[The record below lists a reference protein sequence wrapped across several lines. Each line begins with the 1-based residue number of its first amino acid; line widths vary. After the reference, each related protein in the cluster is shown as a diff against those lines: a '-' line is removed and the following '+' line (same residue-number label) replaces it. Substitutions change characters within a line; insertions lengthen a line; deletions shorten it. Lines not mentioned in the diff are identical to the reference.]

1 MEKKRKIELET
12 LNALKEKKMS
22 EVFGDKGK
30 KEKKEPKKK
39 VKKQKQFNEGI
50 IIQVGENG
58 TKSFLKKSSLR
69 KKNLKKIINVF
80 ILVMFLLMIG
90 ITGFLFKEYQSFQLY
105 KSKNKEIVALGKKYE
120 EEQKMKAAELKNLKN
135 LSLANIQNVPEDK
148 KNLMLNIIPS
158 GSPLLREM
166 FVTSPFG
173 ERVHP
178 ITHERKFHHGIDL
191 RVDVGDSVVS
201 TAIGKISFAGV
212 KGGYGNV
219 VIVDHM
225 YGFQTTYAHLN
236 KIFVKEGEIVGK
248 GKVIAEG
255 GNSGNST
262 GPHLHYEVRY
272 NGTPIQPKNFI
283 DWDSKNFN
291 IIFKNER
298 SIPWEYFLTIMGKN

>member
-178 ITHERKFHHGIDL
+178 ITHGRKFHHGIDL

>member
-120 EEQKMKAAELKNLKN
+120 EEQKMKAAELKDLKN
-135 LSLANIQNVPEDK
+135 LSLDNVQNIPEDK

>member
-39 VKKQKQFNEGI
+39 AKKQNQFNEGI
-50 IIQVGENG
+50 IIQVGECG
-58 TKSFLKKSSLR
+58 TKSFIKKSSSG
-69 KKNLKKIINVF
+69 KKNLRKIFNVVVF
-80 ILVMFLLMIG
+80 GIFLLMAG
-90 ITGFLFKEYQSFQLY
+90 IIWFLFVEYQSFRLY
-105 KSKNKEIVALGKKYE
+105 KTKNKEIVALGKKYE
-120 EEQKMKAAELKNLKN
+120 EEQKMKAAELKDLKN
-135 LSLANIQNVPEDK
+135 LSLDNVQNVPEDK
-148 KNLMLNIIPS
+148 KNLMLSIIPS
-158 GSPLLREM
+158 GSPLLREL

-191 RVDVGDSVVS
+191 RVDIGNPVVS
-201 TAIGKISFAGV
+201 TAIGRVSFAGV

-225 YGFQTTYAHLN
+225 YGFQTVYAHLN
-236 KIFVKEGEIVGK
+236 KILVKEGEIVGK
-248 GKVIAEG
+248 GKIIAEG
-255 GNSGNST
+255 GSSGHST

-298 SIPWEYFLTIMGKN
+298 SVPWEYFLTIMGKN

>member
-39 VKKQKQFNEGI
+39 TKKQKQFNEGI
-50 IIQVGENG
+50 IIQVGESG
-58 TKSFLKKSSLR
+58 TKSFLKKSSAG
-69 KKNLKKIINVF
+69 KKNLRKIVNIIVFGIF
-80 ILVMFLLMIG
+80 ILMAG
-90 ITGFLFKEYQSFQLY
+90 IIYFLFREYQSFRLY
-105 KSKNKEIVALGKKYE
+105 KTKNKEIVALGKKYE
-120 EEQKMKAAELKNLKN
+120 EEQKMKAAELKDLKN
-135 LSLANIQNVPEDK
+135 LSLDNVQNVPEDK
-148 KNLMLNIIPS
+148 KNLMLSIIPS
-158 GSPLLREM
+158 GSPLLREL

-191 RVDVGDSVVS
+191 RVDIGNPVVS
-201 TAIGKISFAGV
+201 TAIGRVSFAGV

-225 YGFQTTYAHLN
+225 YGFQTAYAHLN

-248 GKVIAEG
+248 GKIIAEG
-255 GNSGNST
+255 GQSGHST

-298 SIPWEYFLTIMGKN
+298 SVPWEYFLTIMGKN